1 MVSVRFGTHQ
11 QRCELRSGDMA
22 AGSTRSAKAMAVG
35 VMNRS
40 FTTTKST
47 LFKARN
53 RRGASAPM
61 LAMGF
66 VDVIHTMRMGYG
78 SPVSMAF
85 STESAWA
92 EEL

>member
-1 MVSVRFGTHQ
+1 M
-11 QRCELRSGDMA
+11 MA
-22 AGSTRSAKAMAVG
+22 MKP
-35 VMNRS
+35 
-40 FTTTKST
+40 
-47 LFKARN
+47 
-53 RRGASAPM
+53 APM